1 MNTAQIKSS
10 SFFSFINSTI
20 VLLTDVSKLGQSL
33 KRASVRAGVGVASVV
48 APRFVLKKA
57 SDLFLTPPRFAHS
70 QPEQRLLDA
79 GTQFSI
85 ETSAGKISAWRFGDA
100 TNPAIIM
107 SHGWGGRGAQF
118 RAFVPKLVESGY
130 QPIIFDHI
138 GHGMSEG
145 RQAALVD
152 FWRGVDAVWDH
163 MNGTGVNVA
172 GLIGHSLGSAGIAS
186 ALRRPLS
193 GVAHA
198 GNPRAVL
205 IAPPDSLIGY
215 SRLFSRYLGI
225 PERIRAAMQWRFEKR
240 YGVDWQEFELPD
252 SVQSINTAALFI
264 HDRDDKETR
273 FAGGLALAR
282 TWPDARLHATEGLG
296 HRRILRDRAVIQCT
310 LDFIS
315 DAVMFDRPAAP
326 DEHTAS
332 AGPAPL
338 F

>member
-1 MNTAQIKSS
+1 MNTADIKS
-10 SFFSFINSTI
+10 FSLHSCINSTF
-20 VLLTDVSKLGQSL
+20 VLLNNYPQWGQSL
-33 KRASVRAGVGVASVV
+33 KRASVRTGVGLASII

-70 QPEQRLLDA
+70 APEQRLLES
-79 GTQFSI
+79 GVQFNI
-85 ETSAGKISAWRFGDA
+85 ETSAGKISAWRFGDVA
-100 TNPAIIM
+100 NPAIIM

-118 RAFVPKLVESGY
+118 RAFVPKLVEAGY

-163 MNGTGVNVA
+163 MSAAGVTVA

-205 IAPPDSLIGY
+205 IAPPASLIGY

-240 YGVDWQEFELPD
+240 YGVDWQEFELPN
-252 SVQSINTAALFI
+252 SVANINAAALFI

-273 FAGGLALAR
+273 FDGGVALAR

-296 HRRILRDRAVIQCT
+296 HRRILRDRAVIQASV
-310 LDFIS
+310 DFITDQVTFS
-315 DAVMFDRPAAP
+315 RPP
-326 DEHTAS
+326 SQSECNYDQ
-332 AGPAPL
+332 PAPL
-338 F
+338 Y

>member
-1 MNTAQIKSS
+1 MNTTYIKT
-10 SFFSFINSTI
+10 FSLHSCINSTL
-20 VLLTDVSKLGQSL
+20 VLLNNYPRWGQL
-33 KRASVRAGVGVASVV
+33 IKRAGVRASIGLASIVV
-48 APRFVLKKA
+48 PRFVLKKA

-70 QPEQRLLDA
+70 QPEQRLLDS
-79 GTQFSI
+79 GIQFNV
-85 ETSAGKISAWRFGDA
+85 ETSVSKITAWRFGDV
-100 TNPAIIM
+100 THPAVIM

-118 RAFVPKLVESGY
+118 RAFVPKLVEAGY

-163 MNGTGVNVA
+163 ASAQGLNVA

-193 GVAHA
+193 GVAHV

-205 IAPPDSLIGY
+205 IAPPASLIGY

-252 SVQSINTAALFI
+252 SVANIQAAALFI

-273 FAGGLALAR
+273 FEGGLALAR
-282 TWPDARLHATEGLG
+282 AWPDARLHATEGLG
-296 HRRILRDRAVIQCT
+296 HRRILRDRAAVQASV
-310 LDFIS
+310 DFITNQVTFS
-315 DAVMFDRPAAP
+315 RPPAQTEYNY
-326 DEHTAS
+326 DQ
-332 AGPAPL
+332 PAPL
-338 F
+338 Y

>member
-1 MNTAQIKSS
+1 MNTAHIKS
-10 SFFSFINSTI
+10 FSLHSCINSTL
-20 VLLTDVSKLGQSL
+20 VLLNNYSQWGQL
-33 KRASVRAGVGVASVV
+33 IKRASVRAGVGLASIV

-79 GTQFSI
+79 GAQFSV
-85 ETSAGKISAWRFGDA
+85 ETSAGKISAWRFGNA

-118 RAFVPKLVESGY
+118 RAFVPKLVEAGY

-163 MNGTGVNVA
+163 MSAEGVALA

-193 GVAHA
+193 GAAHI

-205 IAPPDSLIGY
+205 IAPPASLIGY

-252 SVQSINTAALFI
+252 SVQSINAPALFI

-273 FAGGLALAR
+273 FEGGLALAR
-282 TWPDARLHATEGLG
+282 VWPDARLHVTEGLG
-296 HRRILRDRAVIQCT
+296 HRRILRDRAVIQASV
-310 LDFIS
+310 DFITDQVTFS
-315 DAVMFDRPAAP
+315 WPHAQPECNYDQ
-326 DEHTAS
+326 
-332 AGPAPL
+332 PAPL
-338 F
+338 Y

>member
-1 MNTAQIKSS
+1 MNTTQIKS
-10 SFFSFINSTI
+10 FSLYSCINSTF
-20 VLLTDVSKLGQSL
+20 VLLKDYPQWRQSL
-33 KRASVRAGVGVASVV
+33 KRASVRAGVGVASIV

-57 SDLFLTPPRFAHS
+57 SDLFITPPRFAPS
-70 QPEQRLLDA
+70 QPEQHLLA
-79 GTQFSI
+79 TGAPFSV

-100 TNPAIIM
+100 AHSAIIM

-118 RAFVPKLVESGY
+118 RAFVPKLIAAGY
-130 QPIIFDHI
+130 QPIIFDHL

-163 MNGTGVNVA
+163 MTSQGIDVA

-252 SVQSINTAALFI
+252 SVQGIHAPALFI
-264 HDRDDKETR
+264 HDRGDKETR
-273 FAGGLALAR
+273 FDGGVALAR
-282 TWPDARLHATEGLG
+282 TWPDARLLATEGLG
-296 HRRILRDRAVIQCT
+296 HRRILRNAAVVQSAI
-310 LDFIS
+310 DFITDS
-315 DAVMFDRPAAP
+315 VRFSHPPESETGHVYDEPAR
-326 DEHTAS
+326 
-332 AGPAPL
+332 L
-338 F
+338 Y

>member
-1 MNTAQIKSS
+1 MNTAHIKS
-10 SFFSFINSTI
+10 FSLHSCINSTL
-20 VLLTDVSKLGQSL
+20 VLLNNYSQWGQL
-33 KRASVRAGVGVASVV
+33 IKRANVRAGVGLASIV

-79 GTQFSI
+79 GAQFSV
-85 ETSAGKISAWRFGDA
+85 ETSAGKISAWRFGNA

-118 RAFVPKLVESGY
+118 RAFVPKLV
-130 QPIIFDHI
+130 DHI

-163 MNGTGVNVA
+163 MSAEGVALA

-193 GVAHA
+193 GAAHI

-205 IAPPDSLIGY
+205 IAPPASLIGY

-252 SVQSINTAALFI
+252 SVQSINAPALFI

-273 FAGGLALAR
+273 FEGGLALAR
-282 TWPDARLHATEGLG
+282 VWPDARLHVTEGLG
-296 HRRILRDRAVIQCT
+296 HRRILRDRAVIQASV
-310 LDFIS
+310 DFITDQVTFS
-315 DAVMFDRPAAP
+315 WPHAQPECNYDQ
-326 DEHTAS
+326 
-332 AGPAPL
+332 PAPL
-338 F
+338 Y

>member
-1 MNTAQIKSS
+1 
-10 SFFSFINSTI
+10 
-20 VLLTDVSKLGQSL
+20 
-33 KRASVRAGVGVASVV
+33 
-48 APRFVLKKA
+48 
-57 SDLFLTPPRFAHS
+57 
-70 QPEQRLLDA
+70 
-79 GTQFSI
+79 
-85 ETSAGKISAWRFGDA
+85 
-100 TNPAIIM
+100 M

-118 RAFVPKLVESGY
+118 RAFVPKLVEAGY

-163 MNGTGVNVA
+163 TSAGGVAVA

-193 GVAHA
+193 GAPHS

-205 IAPPDSLIGY
+205 IAPPASLIDY

-252 SVQSINTAALFI
+252 SVQSINAPVLFI

-273 FAGGLALAR
+273 FDGGIALAR
-282 TWPDARLHATEGLG
+282 TWPDARLFATEGLG
-296 HRRILRDRAVIQCT
+296 HRRILRNAAVVQSTI
-310 LDFIS
+310 DFIS
-315 DAVMFDRPAAP
+315 DSVRFSPPPASGTGYAY
-326 DEHTAS
+326 DE
-332 AGPAPL
+332 PARL
-338 F
+338 Y

>member
-1 MNTAQIKSS
+1 MNTAHLKAYSLSS
-10 SFFSFINSTI
+10 LINSTF
-20 VLLTDVSKLGQSL
+20 VRLNDLSKWAKTV

-70 QPEQRLLDA
+70 QPEQRLLDGGA
-79 GTQFSI
+79 QFNVD
-85 ETSAGKISAWRFGDA
+85 TSAGKISAWRFGDA
-100 TNPAIIM
+100 SNPAIIM

-118 RAFVPKLVESGY
+118 RAFVPKLVEAGY

-163 MNGTGVNVA
+163 MSAEGVAVA

-193 GVAHA
+193 GVAHI
-198 GNPRAVL
+198 GKPRAVL
-205 IAPPDSLIGY
+205 IAPPASLIGY

-252 SVQSINTAALFI
+252 SVTNIKAAALFI

-273 FAGGLALAR
+273 FDGGVALAR
-282 TWPDARLHATEGLG
+282 AWPDARLHATQGLG
-296 HRRILRDRAVIQCT
+296 HRRILRNASVVQATI
-310 LDFIS
+310 DFITDS
-315 DAVMFDRPAAP
+315 VRFSPPPESESGHVYDEPAR
-326 DEHTAS
+326 
-332 AGPAPL
+332 L
-338 F
+338 Y

>member
-1 MNTAQIKSS
+1 MNTAQIKS
-10 SFFSFINSTI
+10 FSLHSCINSTF
-20 VLLTDVSKLGQSL
+20 VLLNNYPNWGKWL
-33 KRASVRAGVGVASVV
+33 KRASVRAGVGLASIV

-57 SDLFLTPPRFAHS
+57 SDLFITPPRFAHS
-70 QPEQRLLDA
+70 APEQRLLDA
-79 GTQFSI
+79 GAQFGI
-85 ETSAGKISAWRFGDA
+85 DTSAGNISAWRFGDV
-100 TNPAIIM
+100 THPAIIM

-118 RAFVPKLVESGY
+118 RAFVPRLVAVGY

-163 MNGTGVNVA
+163 MSAEGVNVA

-193 GVAHA
+193 GKAHI

-205 IAPPDSLIGY
+205 IAPPASLIGY

-252 SVQSINTAALFI
+252 SVANINAPALFI

-273 FAGGLALAR
+273 FDGGMALAR
-282 TWPDARLHATEGLG
+282 TWPDARLHVTEGLG
-296 HRRILRDRAVIQCT
+296 HRRILRDRAVVQACV
-310 LDFIS
+310 DFITDQVAFS
-315 DAVMFDRPAAP
+315 RPP
-326 DEHTAS
+326 SRVEDS
-332 AGPAPL
+332 YDQPAPL
-338 F
+338 Y

>member
-33 KRASVRAGVGVASVV
+33 KRASVRTGVGLASIV

-79 GTQFSI
+79 GTQFSV

-118 RAFVPKLVESGY
+118 RAFVPKLVEAGY

-296 HRRILRDRAVIQCT
+296 HRRILRNAAVVQSAI
-310 LDFIS
+310 DFITDS
-315 DAVMFDRPAAP
+315 VRFSHPPESETGHDYDEPAR
-326 DEHTAS
+326 
-332 AGPAPL
+332 L
-338 F
+338 Y

>member
-1 MNTAQIKSS
+1 MNTAHIKS
-10 SFFSFINSTI
+10 FSFYSCINSTV
-20 VLLTDVSKLGQSL
+20 VLLNNYPNWGQLL
-33 KRASVRAGVGVASVV
+33 KRASVRAGVGLASIV

-57 SDLFLTPPRFAHS
+57 SDLFITPPRFAHS
-70 QPEQRLLDA
+70 TPEQRLLDA
-79 GTQFSI
+79 GIQFNVD
-85 ETSAGKISAWRFGDA
+85 TSAGKISAWRFGDRA
-100 TNPAIIM
+100 NPAIIM

-118 RAFVPKLVESGY
+118 RAFVPKLVDAGY

-163 MNGTGVNVA
+163 ASAEGVVVA
-172 GLIGHSLGSAGIAS
+172 GLIGHSLGSACIAS

-193 GVAHA
+193 GVAHI

-205 IAPPDSLIGY
+205 IAPPASLIGY

-240 YGVDWQEFELPD
+240 FGVDWQEFELPD
-252 SVQSINTAALFI
+252 SVQGINAPALFI

-273 FAGGLALAR
+273 FEGGVALAR
-282 TWPDARLHATEGLG
+282 AWPDARLYATEGLG
-296 HRRILRDRAVIQCT
+296 HRRILRNAAVVQSAI
-310 LDFIS
+310 DFIS
-315 DAVMFDRPAAP
+315 DSVRFSHPPESERGHAYDEPAR
-326 DEHTAS
+326 
-332 AGPAPL
+332 L
-338 F
+338 Y